1 MKKTAP
7 IVIPVLIVA
16 LSLAIGKNLIA
27 QAVIEN
33 GVRVLTGLP
42 LKMGRFDFSLLKT
55 NVGIWDLKLYNPA
68 GYPDK
73 VMIQVPEVYID
84 YELGAFL
91 RGAVHLEEIRIY
103 LKEFAVIKNDKGEL
117 NLNSLKAL
125 QASQGAKKP
134 AAEAKPEPGKKA
146 KAPKM
151 KIDRL
156 SLRME
161 KVVYKDY
168 SKGPEPSVKEFNL
181 NVNEQYQDIKNLNY
195 VVGIIVLK
203 MMLHTPLASLTN
215 FDVAGL
221 KSNVSDVLASASKL
235 ADEATAKASAAVE
248 EATQAAREFAEK
260 APVDIKGATAEFQQ
274 KTRAL
279 TEGLKGKTG
288 DLKEKLKLPF
298 GQDR

>member
-1 MKKTAP
+1 MP
-7 IVIPVLIVA
+7 IVVSILLVV

-33 GVRVLTGLP
+33 GVRILTGLP

-73 VMIQVPEVYID
+73 VMVQVPEIYID
-84 YELGAFL
+84 YDLAALL
-91 RGAVHLEEIRIY
+91 RGAAHFEEIRIH
-103 LKEFAVIKNDKGEL
+103 LKEFVVIKNDKGEL

-134 AAEAKPEPGKKA
+134 AVDARPEPGKKA
-146 KAPKM
+146 KASKM
-151 KIDRL
+151 QIGRL
-156 SLRME
+156 SLQME
-161 KVVYKDY
+161 KVIYKDY
-168 SKGPEPSVKEFNL
+168 SKSGEPSTREFNL
-181 NVNEQYQDIKNLNY
+181 NVNEQYQDIKNLNF

-203 MMLHTPLASLTN
+203 MMLHTPLANLTN

-221 KSNVSDVLASASKL
+221 KANVSEALTSASKL

-248 EATQAAREFAEK
+248 EATQAARELAEK
-260 APVDIKGATAEFQQ
+260 APVDFKGATTEFQQ

-288 DLKEKLKLPF
+288 DLKEKLKFNF
-298 GQDR
+298 GKGE